1 MPFGGSDLE
10 EWACVEHAEC
20 VMRTPG
26 QEGRIR
32 ALLLDP
38 LECKSVFNHVC
49 VSARAQ
55 GLGDVLVCVCVC
67 LCVCVCI
74 YI

>member
-1 MPFGGSDLE
+1 MCDADARPGGEDQGTFTRS
-10 EWACVEHAEC
+10 
-20 VMRTPG
+20 PG
-26 QEGRIR
+26 VQK
-32 ALLLDP
+32 
-38 LECKSVFNHVC
+38 CFQSCVC